1 MFTRKR
7 TLKKNQ
13 RIVYLEN
20 NLDQFEKEIDD
31 FAVMISELEETQNEA
46 KKLFE
51 RYKLLIKKLDKKI
64 SIINTFRYNYK
75 IKK

>member
-7 TLKKNQ
+7 LLKKNQ

-20 NLDQFEKEIDD
+20 NLDQFEKEIED
-31 FAVMISELEETQNEA
+31 FALLISELEEIQIKA
-46 KKLFE
+46 KDLFTN
-51 RYKLLIKKLDKKI
+51 YKLLIKKIDKKI

>member
-7 TLKKNQ
+7 ALKKNQ

-20 NLDQFEKEIDD
+20 NLDQFEKEIED
-31 FAVMISELEETQNEA
+31 FAVLISELEEIQIKA
-46 KKLFE
+46 KDLFTN
-51 RYKLLIKKLDKKI
+51 YKLLIKKIDKKI
-64 SIINTFRYNYK
+64 SIINNFRYNYK

>member
-7 TLKKNQ
+7 VLKKNQ

-20 NLDQFEKEIDD
+20 NLDQFEKEIED
-31 FAVMISELEETQNEA
+31 FALLISELEEIQIKA
-46 KKLFE
+46 KDLFTN
-51 RYKLLIKKLDKKI
+51 YKLLIKKIDKKI
-64 SIINTFRYNYK
+64 GIINTFRYNYK

>member
-1 MFTRKR
+1 MFTRNR

-20 NLDQFEKEIDD
+20 NLDQFEKEIED
-31 FAVMISELEETQNEA
+31 FAVLISELEEIQIKA
-46 KKLFE
+46 KDLFTN
-51 RYKLLIKKLDKKI
+51 YKLLIKKIDKKI

-75 IKK
+75 IK

>member
-31 FAVMISELEETQNEA
+31 FAVLISELEETQNEA

>member
-7 TLKKNQ
+7 VLKKNQ

-20 NLDQFEKEIDD
+20 NLDQFEKEIED
-31 FAVMISELEETQNEA
+31 FALLISELEEIQIKA
-46 KKLFE
+46 KDLFTN
-51 RYKLLIKKLDKKI
+51 YKLLIKKIDKKI

>member
-7 TLKKNQ
+7 ALKKNQ

-20 NLDQFEKEIDD
+20 NLDQFEKEIED
-31 FAVMISELEETQNEA
+31 FAVLISELEEIQIKA
-46 KKLFE
+46 KDLFTN
-51 RYKLLIKKLDKKI
+51 YKLLIKKIDKKI

>member
-1 MFTRKR
+1 MFTRNR

-20 NLDQFEKEIDD
+20 NLDQFEKEIED
-31 FAVMISELEETQNEA
+31 FAVLISELEEIQIKA
-46 KKLFE
+46 KDLFTN
-51 RYKLLIKKLDKKI
+51 YKLLIKKIDKKI

>member
-7 TLKKNQ
+7 ALKKNQ

-20 NLDQFEKEIDD
+20 NLDQFEKEIED
-31 FAVMISELEETQNEA
+31 FAVLISELEEIQIKA
-46 KKLFE
+46 KGLFTN
-51 RYKLLIKKLDKKI
+51 YKLLIKKIDKKI

>member
-31 FAVMISELEETQNEA
+31 FAVLISKLEETQNEA

>member
-1 MFTRKR
+1 MFNRNR

-31 FAVMISELEETQNEA
+31 FALLISELEEIQIKA
-46 KKLFE
+46 KDLFTN
-51 RYKLLIKKLDKKI
+51 YKLLIKKIDKKI

>member
-7 TLKKNQ
+7 VLKKNQ

-20 NLDQFEKEIDD
+20 NLDQFEKEIED
-31 FAVMISELEETQNEA
+31 FALLISELEEIQIKA
-46 KKLFE
+46 KDLFTN
-51 RYKLLIKKLDKKI
+51 YKLLIKKIYKKI

>member
-7 TLKKNQ
+7 ALKKNQ

-31 FAVMISELEETQNEA
+31 FAVLISELEEIQIKT
-46 KKLFE
+46 KDLFTN
-51 RYKLLIKKLDKKI
+51 YKSLIKKIDKKI